1 MVMRR
6 QHYIRTLMRN
16 MTANVLRAAM
26 LLFVFA
32 AIVHAHTGT
41 VQFQKS
47 AGNFVITLFT
57 TPSPPRVGLVEFG
70 VMVQNQEDG
79 QLLLDRTVM
88 ITLSKEG
95 GPVLT
100 AQATSEKAQNRLLYV
115 ARLNLPDEGRW
126 NLEITV
132 TRGEDS
138 ANIAETMPVMPAWPS
153 VFTYWRL
160 LTLPFVVI
168 VLFIINQCLKRR
180 LLLGGVT
187 RSGEPAR

>member
-1 MVMRR
+1 MRR

-57 TPSPPRVGLVEFG
+57 TPSPPRAGLVEFG

-95 GPVLT
+95 GPMLT
-100 AQATSEKAQNRLLYV
+100 AQATSEQAQNRLLYV

-132 TRGEDS
+132 TREEDS
-138 ANIAETMPVMPAWPS
+138 ASIAETMPVMPAWPS

-168 VLFIINQCLKRR
+168 VLLIINQCLKRR